1 VEVAG
6 GSRKPETVE
15 SGVEPTE
22 VDDLDEKVV
31 AANVA
36 KQVAAEV
43 LLKSKKVAQDKAH
56 LIAVAIAAGK
66 KLAAQVVA
74 AAKKVA
80 DLARA
85 KIIADLKGAVPFGG
99 LELAKSAAAE
109 AEKRVGAELDAKM
122 EEAKAMVDK
131 TMRAAEE
138 QGDRVAFELEEAK
151 AKDEETARKLMRD
164 VERHARK
171 AAKGNHTQA
180 MASGALNML
189 RGF

>member
-1 VEVAG
+1 MEVAG

-31 AANVA
+31 AADVA
-36 KQVAAEV
+36 KQVADEV

-66 KLAAQVVA
+66 KLAAEVVA

-85 KIIADLKGAVPFGG
+85 KIIADLKAATDGK
-99 LELAKSAAAE
+99 LELAKRAAAE
-109 AEKRVGAELDAKM
+109 AEKRVRDELDAKM
-122 EEAKAMVDK
+122 EEGKAMVDK

-138 QGDRVAFELEEAK
+138 QGDRVAFELEEARAK
-151 AKDEETARKLMRD
+151 AEEAARKLKRD

-171 AAKGNHTQA
+171 AKAKATD